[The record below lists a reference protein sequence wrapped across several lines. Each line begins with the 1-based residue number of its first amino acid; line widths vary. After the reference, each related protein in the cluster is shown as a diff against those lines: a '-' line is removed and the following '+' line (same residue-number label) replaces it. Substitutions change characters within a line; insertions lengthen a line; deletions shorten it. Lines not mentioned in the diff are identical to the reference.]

1 MFESAQQ
8 ITQKC
13 VVDKRRVCACT
24 ICGRSIFLRRSHL
37 HSHDTKQLATGF
49 SNKGVT
55 TRMAA
60 STNMFLKMHLLRSA
74 RGGHAIEI
82 VAPPAARASQ
92 GIIPSHSRSV
102 GHPSALREPSAASL
116 SRYRGSSGRASGRHR
131 ACEGSSS
138 STCRCSDRRLT
149 HRPAGREHSHHR
161 KELLFKYQLF
171 FLVPRVGH

>member
-37 HSHDTKQLATGF
+37 QSHDTKQLATGF

-74 RGGHAIEI
+74 RGRHASKIF
-82 VAPPAARASQ
+82 ASPAARASQ
-92 GIIPSHSRSV
+92 GITVRCAQSV
-102 GHPSALREPSAASL
+102 RHPSALREPSAAPSTRCTL
-116 SRYRGSSGRASGRHR
+116 VHRPCLESRYQAFSASRNR
-131 ACEGSSS
+131 TKLLCLEF
-138 STCRCSDRRLT
+138 DLVLT
-149 HRPAGREHSHHR
+149 VYATTIIIAFVVVAGT
-161 KELLFKYQLF
+161 
-171 FLVPRVGH
+171 

>member
-37 HSHDTKQLATGF
+37 QSHDTKQLATGF
-49 SNKGVT
+49 SHKGVT

-74 RGGHAIEI
+74 RGRHAIEI

-92 GIIPSHSRSV
+92 GIISSHSTSV
-102 GHPSALREPSAASL
+102 GHPSALREPSAASA
-116 SRYRGSSGRASGRHR
+116 SRYPVGYLASVESR
-131 ACEGSSS
+131 
-138 STCRCSDRRLT
+138 
-149 HRPAGREHSHHR
+149 
-161 KELLFKYQLF
+161 YQAFVASRNRITSVCL
-171 FLVPRVGH
+171 

>member
-74 RGGHAIEI
+74 RGRHASKIF
-82 VAPPAARASQ
+82 ASTAARASP
-92 GIIPSHSRSV
+92 GITPRHSPSVSHAR
-102 GHPSALREPSAASL
+102 ALREPSAASA
-116 SRYRGSSGRASGRHR
+116 SRYLSEYLASVESR
-131 ACEGSSS
+131 
-138 STCRCSDRRLT
+138 
-149 HRPAGREHSHHR
+149 
-161 KELLFKYQLF
+161 YQAF
-171 FLVPRVGH
+171 IASRNRVKFVCI

>member
-37 HSHDTKQLATGF
+37 QSHDTKQLATGF
-49 SNKGVT
+49 SHKGVT

-74 RGGHAIEI
+74 RGRHAIEI

-92 GIIPSHSRSV
+92 GIISSHSTSV
-102 GHPSALREPSAASL
+102 GHPSALREPSAASASSTWRVVCSVGIPILGKWCRGGPRDAPSL
-116 SRYRGSSGRASGRHR
+116 SR
-131 ACEGSSS
+131 EWVF
-138 STCRCSDRRLT
+138 RL
-149 HRPAGREHSHHR
+149 P
-161 KELLFKYQLF
+161 
-171 FLVPRVGH
+171 PP